1 MAEEKFADFD
11 KSPAHAVVA
20 DKRCRYHLAPVL
32 GKKYSRLAVVGL
44 VRQQQIGQLLQ
55 TLLPLGIIRGCINGR
70 KHIIRN
76 TIRCRRVK
84 NDFVLCMHIS

>member
-11 KSPAHAVVA
+11 EAPAHSIVA
-20 DKRCRYHLAPVL
+20 DKGCRYHLAPVL
-32 GKKYSRLAVVGL
+32 GEKYARLAGVGL
-44 VRQQQIGQLLQ
+44 VRQKQIGQLLQ
-55 TLLPLGIIRGCINGR
+55 TLLTLGIIRGCINGR